1 MNKRYEK
8 SLKPKLTMAIAL
20 TLFLMFSLNITQ
32 VITAYFNSLIQNVV
46 KPKLDVDIL
55 FGSLDES
62 LADGEWGTD
71 GNPYLIENNQ
81 HLINLYVLQNSPYHY
96 IIDEDSVFQISND
109 MGEPNYIGGPSANQL
124 FAMQSIGTEE
134 FPFVSKI
141 RGVRT
146 TDPDKFVTLP
156 TGEKSDTSAIG
167 NIKVIGKPNQVDIG
181 LFGNA
186 GPTGPDAENLAPN
199 DYIGEI
205 STILLYNIQ
214 VTSDTYGAYESTH
227 KYFVTS
233 GNYETNHVGIL
244 VGHAQFVKVDTISVY
259 YSQTNNIAHVQA
271 FDFTPGSA
279 GKYTTAGGIIGYY
292 RRVVVDGETEFPVSS
307 DGSSQGVGSGVG
319 GLGLGI
325 VYSQDIW
332 EYMETHTSVG
342 DPAPLDSYDIQSTFG
357 DELYGEDNLDKKYF
371 HVGVFTFAHS
381 TQAKAND
388 RLAKLWRTTGS
399 NQWTIAT
406 NGESGYQAQIKDM
419 GPATRYHTTMITRTE
434 TTTTNGN
441 GYLSSEFA
449 QPNYRY
455 MIVSEYNGKEYAL
468 MRYGSVAIG
477 VEIQT
482 NNLVIPDGELEY
494 YTFQVLANRTANI
507 NYPPYEDGYS
517 YHYNT
522 LKTMQFRR
530 SRGGEL
536 QYAVWGKEVI
546 DEDGKI
552 REAPRPLRINAQ
564 SNLTPTTSF
573 MATASTTFVEGIRF
587 YPRST
592 TNFTNFILQRT
603 GSSGT
608 GNTSNWFA
616 TFTPQDGFGAISRT
630 SPPSDAMASFRI
642 YAVRVT
648 NNISDPSQNPTATRY
663 YLQEKNPLAGAPQKT
678 YDMETNVLFYT
689 GNPAS
694 QVPSS
699 RYRYNL
705 QTIASLGWV
714 DNLEEPV
721 TKGSTALMMG
731 DPTSYYYVT
740 NAAGVQRFFG
750 VTTGIPSPISSGT
763 INVPEGAI
771 GFTVHGTGISGTTAK
786 VYVIVATDPMQGIE
800 QHITISRFGT
810 ANSSNQLA
818 DRTTIA
824 SFVLPPAPD
833 TPGIGT
839 KPIVINDDGTE
850 HTVYTNFNTVL
861 VAYEF
866 EVPSRYNIT
875 YFLEASRGSAR
886 FVYLSGERTAAN
898 DNNPLHENDIS
909 FPPLSSIDYVFKG
922 ITDPNRVATV
932 GSPEYI
938 SSLTVP
944 YFGLT
949 KNPEFSVHDEPLKD
963 RYIVPINTGF
973 NFTYNISRAYNPD
986 DEKYYIY
993 IWISANVNGSGYTAP
1008 ISQAELKT
1016 IQQNMNFNFSEN
1028 SYLDK
1033 ENYQYV
1039 YSDVVSMNINGY
1051 NLVNWADI
1059 N

>member
-62 LADGEWGTD
+62 LAVGEWGTD

-81 HLINLYVLQNSPYHY
+81 HLINLYVLQNSPDHY

-167 NIKVIGKPNQVDIG
+167 NIKVVGRPNQVDIG

-186 GPTGPDAENLAPN
+186 GPTGAEAENLAPN
-199 DYIGEI
+199 EYIGEI
-205 STILLYNIQ
+205 STMLLYNIQ
-214 VTSDTYGAYESTH
+214 LTSSTYGAYEAGH
-227 KYFVTS
+227 RYFVTS

-244 VGHAQFVKVDTISVY
+244 VGHAQYVKVDTISVY
-259 YSQTNNIAHVQA
+259 YSSTNNVSHVDA
-271 FDFTPGSA
+271 FDFTPGSS

-307 DGSSQGVGSGVG
+307 DGSSEGVGSGVG
-319 GLGLGI
+319 GLGFGI

-357 DELYGEDNLDKKYF
+357 EELYGEDNPDKKYF
-371 HVGVFTFAHS
+371 HVGVFTFSHS

-388 RLAKLWRTTGS
+388 RLAKLWSTTGS

-406 NGESGYQAQIKDM
+406 NGESGYQAQNTDM
-419 GPATRYHTTMITRTE
+419 GPATRYSTTMITHAE
-434 TTTTNGN
+434 TNAVNGN
-441 GYLSSEFA
+441 GYLDARFD

-455 MIVSEYNGKEYAL
+455 LIVSEYGGKEYAL

-482 NNLVIPDGELEY
+482 NNLIIPDGELEY
-494 YTFQVLANRTANI
+494 YTFEVLSNRTPNL
-507 NYPPYEDGYS
+507 NYPPYDDGYA
-517 YHYNT
+517 YQYNT
-522 LKTMQFRR
+522 PARMQFRR
-530 SRGGEL
+530 SSGGDL
-536 QYAVWGKEVI
+536 LYAVWGKIVQ
-546 DEDGKI
+546 EDGSI

-573 MATASTTFVEGIRF
+573 MATGSTTFVEGIRF
-587 YPRST
+587 RPRST
-592 TNFTNFILQRT
+592 GAFTNYNLQRT
-603 GSSGT
+603 GANGR
-608 GNTSNWFA
+608 GNTSNWWA
-616 TFTPQDGFGAISRT
+616 TFTPQDGFSAYLRT
-630 SPPSDAMASFRI
+630 YAPSDAMASFRI

-648 NNISDPSQNPTATRY
+648 NNISNPSESPQTTRY
-663 YLQEKNPLAGAPQKT
+663 YLQEKQPLAGAPKQT
-678 YDMETNVLFYT
+678 FDMETNVLFYT

-694 QVPSS
+694 QVPAT
-699 RYRYNL
+699 RYKYNL
-705 QTIASLGWV
+705 QTVASLGWV
-714 DNLEEPV
+714 DNFEEPI

-731 DPTSYYYVT
+731 DPTSYYYLES
-740 NAAGVQRFFG
+740 NQRFFG
-750 VTTGIPSPISSGT
+750 VTTGIPSPISSST

-771 GFTVHGTGISGTTAK
+771 GFTVHGTGIAGTTAK
-786 VYVIVATDPMQGIE
+786 VYVMVATDPMQGIE

-810 ANSSNQLA
+810 ETSSNQLA

-833 TPGIGT
+833 TPGVGT
-839 KPIVINDDGTE
+839 KPIQINHDGNE
-850 HTVYTNFNTVL
+850 YSVYTNFNTVL

-886 FVYLSGERTAAN
+886 FVYLSGERTVSN

-922 ITDPNRVATV
+922 INDPNRVATV

-949 KNPEFSVHDEPLKD
+949 KNPEFSVHDVPLKD
-963 RYIVPINTGF
+963 RYIVPISTGF
-973 NFTYNISRAYNPD
+973 NFTYNISRVYNPD

-993 IWISANVNGSGYTAP
+993 IWISANVNGSGYTSP
-1008 ISQAELKT
+1008 INLAQLKV

-1033 ENYQYV
+1033 EHYQYV

-1059 N
+1059 K